1 MAKAKETNVMG
12 NYIPKADEYKA
23 MIWCVNNGIK
33 IAPKASIKSTKL
45 WYVTIDIK
53 SKIVTSPVSYG
64 PMDIWKKIF
73 ELYKFYYGK
82 NKDNV

>member
-1 MAKAKETNVMG
+1 MAKTKENDIMG
-12 NYIPKADEYKA
+12 NYLPKLNEYEA

-33 IAPKASIKSTKL
+33 ISPKAITTSTKL
-45 WYVTIDIK
+45 WYITIEIK
-53 SKIVTSPVSYG
+53 NKVVTSPITYG